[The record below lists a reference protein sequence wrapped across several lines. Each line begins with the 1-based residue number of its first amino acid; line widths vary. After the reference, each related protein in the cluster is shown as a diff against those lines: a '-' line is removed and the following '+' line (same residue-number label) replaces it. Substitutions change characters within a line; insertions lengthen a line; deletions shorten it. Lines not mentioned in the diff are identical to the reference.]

1 MTLNLKINAQKT
13 VYFIK
18 GNGLGLLNIPQWC
31 TTHDFDLT
39 KKVGGLLFSNA
50 DPVSHDNR
58 WASPSKINLM
68 SLQCVLV

>member
-1 MTLNLKINAQKT
+1 M
-13 VYFIK
+13 YFIK

-39 KKVGGLLFSNA
+39 KKVAGLLFSNA

-58 WASPSKINLM
+58 WEVLNIGLP
-68 SLQCVLV
+68 LQKLT